1 MAAGDDASSPSCP
14 ACLDTYENPKLLP
27 CLHTFCLKCL
37 QRCPV
42 KNSTIS
48 CPVCRTS
55 HSIPSINGL
64 NDFPNDL
71 TIPCSSKAV
80 DKKCQLCIEK
90 NAAISQCNECQ
101 SVLCSKCVDL
111 HKTLIPFQQHH
122 ITPINKDNESFHKT
136 LLCTEHNLQ
145 PLIFYCLSCHALLC
159 AYCIVFDHRDHNI
172 SKDLNEAYEHEQQML
187 SVSYGA
193 SVQKLSHYK
202 NCLQSLEKFE
212 VSLEKHFKT
221 LKASIE
227 TDAKRFIDEVNHQ
240 KDLLVHQ
247 IDEADTKIK
256 KQLWAARNGKEFD
269 LASIQTAID
278 FKNKISQ
285 CHQNVY
291 LSLTS
296 QLCERFQTIT
306 DLPMDK
312 ETIKEIASQIPLF
325 RQSAEPQE
333 ISKALKSALPSIVNI
348 YDSFVFIVK
357 IPPKVQPGKVF
368 DATFSISNPKIDL
381 EKLLIPL
388 EADIVIKYGK
398 ASDRMLT
405 ITAIDWTSPFQ
416 GHIRFSPVCG
426 GAHQVLLKFGDIDS
440 KTHSFCVDQGDI
452 HYNKVRKGPDW
463 VYGDQLVPIG
473 SIGTITRKVE
483 DNYVQV
489 RWNNGVSEKY
499 RWGVENSY
507 DVELILFKDILTC
520 DTNT

>member
-1 MAAGDDASSPSCP
+1 MAAGGDASSCP

-55 HSIPSINGL
+55 HSIPSINSL

-71 TIPCSSKAV
+71 TVPCSTKTV
-80 DKKCQLCIEK
+80 DKKCQLCVEK
-90 NAAISQCNECQ
+90 NPAISQCNECQ

-122 ITPINKDNESFHKT
+122 IRPIEDNESFYKT
-136 LLCTEHNLQ
+136 LLCIKHNLQ
-145 PLIFYCLSCHALLC
+145 PRMFYCLSCHALLC
-159 AYCIVFDHRDHNI
+159 AYCIVFDHRDHDI
-172 SKDLNEAYEHEQQML
+172 SKDLKEAYACEQQML
-187 SVSYGA
+187 SVSHGA
-193 SVQKLSHYK
+193 SVQKLSHYE

-212 VSLEKHFKT
+212 VSLEKHFET

-227 TDAKRFIDEVNHQ
+227 TDAKHFIDEVNHQ

-247 IDEADTKIK
+247 IDEINTKIK
-256 KQLWAARNGKEFD
+256 KQLWTARNAKEFD

-278 FKNKISQ
+278 FKNKIAQ

-296 QLCERFQTIT
+296 QLHERFQTIT

-325 RQSAEPQE
+325 SRSAEPQE
-333 ISKALKSALPSIVNI
+333 ISKALKSVLPAIVNV
-348 YDSFVFIVK
+348 YDSFVFTVN

-368 DATFSISNPKIDL
+368 NATFSISNPTIDL
-381 EKLLIPL
+381 EMLLMPL
-388 EADIVIKYGK
+388 ETDVVIKYGK
-398 ASDRMLT
+398 ASDRTLGT
-405 ITAIDWTSPFQ
+405 TAIHWTSPFQ
-416 GHIRFSPVCG
+416 GHVRFSPVCG
-426 GAHQVLLKFGDIDS
+426 GAHQVLLKFGDIDV
-440 KTHSFCVDQGDI
+440 KTHPFFVGQGDI
-452 HYNKVRKGPDW
+452 EYTKVRKGPDW
-463 VYGDQLVPIG
+463 VYGDQLVPKG
-473 SIGTITRKVE
+473 STGTITRKIE

-507 DVELILFKDILTC
+507 DVEIILSKHILTC